1 MQGNIVLYFPNGSS
15 IWYGRTTPSD
25 VGLIV
30 RRLVPPSPSSL
41 FERLSSLTLGDAL
54 LLARPQVDR
63 TIMEGKVVP
72 ELLRGGLGLEGK
84 DGAKGVL
91 DW

>member
-1 MQGNIVLYFPNGSS
+1 GNVILYFPNGSS
-15 IWYGRTTPSD
+15 VWYGRTTPSD
-25 VGLIV
+25 VGLI
-30 RRLVPPSPSSL
+30 
-41 FERLSSLTLGDAL
+41 
-54 LLARPQVDR
+54 VDR